1 LLHNLFM
8 INSTKEQKKIK
19 IDISEEEIL
28 KRISQI
34 EDLTIDDEFRNFL
47 ISALEALV
55 CLDKM
60 LAMKETTIFRLRR
73 IFNKKKELFQ
83 KATND
88 AENGS
93 TSAKDPEKGKDNPPP
108 APRGNNKGR
117 NGSEKYKGAKK
128 VFHPLIEV
136 SPNQLCPS
144 CGVGKLYDYIPG
156 LYIRITGSAPLTA
169 VIHETQKLRCNTC
182 LEIFEANFEGKD
194 APKYDEKAKAI
205 IALLKY
211 RASVPFYRLQKI
223 QDQLYMPMPASTQW
237 DLIEDLLNDIYPA
250 WIELLKVAP
259 TGVVFHQ
266 DDTKGKVLS
275 LIKDNK
281 INPDKKRKGIFTSC
295 LISKL
300 EDGRKITLFFT
311 GHKYSGENLNDL
323 IKDYTFEV
331 PPIVMSDAL
340 ATNKITAKEVL
351 TTLCLAH
358 ARRGFFNLSEYA
370 QKEADYVLDLIHEV
384 YQIEREAKEKNLSQ
398 EERLD
403 LHQGR
408 SAPLMNKIKKWCEDS
423 FESKKVEPNSSL
435 GKAIKYTLKHW
446 EGLTAFLRIAGAPLD
461 NNILEREIRQ
471 SVINRKNWN
480 FYKTEIGAI
489 AGYDILSLIKT
500 CEGNEKNTFEYLIWL
515 QKNKN
520 ELKKDPSRFMP
531 WDFRPVSS
539 G

>member
-1 LLHNLFM
+1 M
-8 INSTKEQKKIK
+8 INLGNEQQKIK

-34 EDLTIDDEFRNFL
+34 EKLAIDDEFREFL

-60 LAMKETTIFRLRR
+60 LSMKETTIFRLRR

-83 KATND
+83 KSTNNAD
-88 AENGS
+88 
-93 TSAKDPEKGKDNPPP
+93 TSAHPHSEDPGKNEGKPP
-108 APRGNNKGR
+108 APRGNNKGK
-117 NGSEKYKGAKK
+117 NGAEKYKGAKK
-128 VFHPLIEV
+128 VYHPLMAV

-144 CGVGKLYDYIPG
+144 CKEGKLYDYIPG

-169 VIHETQKLRCNTC
+169 TVHETQKLRCNTC
-182 LEIFEANFEGKD
+182 LEIFEADFEGKD
-194 APKYDEKAKAI
+194 APKYDERAKAI

-211 RASVPFYRLQKI
+211 RASMPFYRLQKI

-295 LISKL
+295 LMAELK
-300 EDGRKITLFFT
+300 DGKKITLFFT
-311 GHKYSGENLNDL
+311 GHKYSGENLSDL
-323 IKDYTFEV
+323 IKDYTFEA

-340 ATNKITAKEVL
+340 ATNKIKTKEVL
-351 TTLCLAH
+351 TALCLAH

-370 QKEADYVLDLIHEV
+370 QKEADNVLNLIHEV
-384 YQIEREAKEKNLSQ
+384 YKIEREAKDKNLSQ
-398 EERLD
+398 EERLK
-403 LHQGR
+403 LHQGH
-408 SAPLMNKIKKWCEDS
+408 SAPQMNKLKQWCEES

-446 EGLTAFLRIAGAPLD
+446 EGLTAFLRIPGAPLD
-461 NNILEREIRQ
+461 NNILEQEIRQ
-471 SVINRKNWN
+471 SVLNRKNWY

-489 AGYDILSLIKT
+489 AGDVILSLIKT
-500 CEGNEKNTFEYLIWL
+500 CEGNEINTFEYLVWL
-515 QKNKN
+515 QKNKD
-520 ELKKDPSRFMP
+520 ELKKDPSKFMP
-531 WDFRPVSS
+531 WNFMPVSS